1 MRQVEISSKS
11 KMRELLEPIE
21 RRVKAFEWTWTKA
34 VTFSV
39 AITFFLVLTT
49 AVMPSFWLYTADNRL
64 KWNGA
69 GQQKLLFITVQ
80 GFWLKELRDAIAMG
94 IASGPLITVL
104 VLTPVMQNWRRK
116 LRGAQSDARP
126 TGGYR

>member
-1 MRQVEISSKS
+1 MSQVEVSNTS

-21 RRVKAFEWTWTKA
+21 RRLKAFEWTWTKA

-39 AITFFLVLTT
+39 AITFFLMLTT
-49 AVMPSFWLYTADNRL
+49 AVMPSFWLYTADTKL

-69 GQQKLLFITVQ
+69 GQQKFLFITLT
-80 GFWLKELRDAIAMG
+80 GFWLKELRDAIAVG
-94 IASGPLITVL
+94 IASGPFITVL
-104 VLTPVMQNWRRK
+104 VLAPVMQNWRRK

>member
-1 MRQVEISSKS
+1 
-11 KMRELLEPIE
+11 
-21 RRVKAFEWTWTKA
+21 
-34 VTFSV
+34 
-39 AITFFLVLTT
+39 
-49 AVMPSFWLYTADNRL
+49 
-64 KWNGA
+64 
-69 GQQKLLFITVQ
+69 VQ